1 MAITINGT
9 TGIASVDASVSAP
22 SIRGTDSNTGI
33 SYGADSIKFSTGGVE
48 RTAISNSGVT
58 GAGGGKINQI
68 VLADMVSEGQWSTT
82 SDSYVDITGLAVTIT
97 PSATDSKI
105 FITTNIISL
114 LNNGSSSVIRNQT
127 KLLRG
132 SSDLQEVPDCPTYQV
147 GGGEADYLGV
157 GAFHQYLDSPS
168 TTSATTYKWQIK
180 QTHGA
185 GTTYVQAASSIVAWE
200 ILA

>member
-1 MAITINGT
+1 MSKVKLVHSSGNSMSIAAPATNRASDLELKLPATIGT
-9 TGIASVDASVSAP
+9 A
-22 SIRGTDSNTGI
+22 NQ
-33 SYGADSIKFSTGGVE
+33 YLK
-48 RTAISNSGVT
+48 NSGT
-58 GAGGGKINQI
+58 PGTLEFATLAGGKIGQI
-68 VLADMVSEGQWSTT
+68 VQADMISEGQWSTT

-132 SSDLQEVPDCPTYQV
+132 SSDLQEIPDCPTYQV

-200 ILA
+200 LLA